1 MCEFFP
7 TEKCWQRARWQGW
20 NEHSVCYVPGVHCA
34 ARTADPGLNIYSPSC
49 VHLCMFVCVCVTGK
63 ASVDLRA
70 LQGCEARSSKRQK
83 IPAAFGLVSAS
94 RKPGTVLH
102 VHVLSPKLSPWRIIL
117 FISFYFSVR
126 IWNTTPLIQWQL
138 FWHCRNICFLIL
150 WWLTYEGLQRIYW
163 LMWVIGSDW

>member
-1 MCEFFP
+1 MGELEFWLGRAHSWTRLPKWTASNEQMCEFLP
-7 TEKCWQRARWQGW
+7 TENCWRGAWWQGW
-20 NEHSVCYVPGVHCA
+20 NEHSVCYVPGVQCA
-34 ARTADPGLNIYSPSC
+34 AHTTDPGLNIYSPSC

-102 VHVLSPKLSPWRIIL
+102 VHVHPPKVRPCRIIYHIL
-117 FISFYFSVR
+117 FVF
-126 IWNTTPLIQWQL
+126 
-138 FWHCRNICFLIL
+138 FLSAAG
-150 WWLTYEGLQRIYW
+150 TQPP
-163 LMWVIGSDW
+163 